1 MSWATPPVFVVGQVL
16 TAAQQNILSDDLTYL
31 HANELAYAEFAA
43 SVNCQTGTV
52 GSPITIVTA
61 PAFTADGTS
70 SYIVEFYCGYYSL
83 ATGVTFEID
92 LWEGSS
98 LGLLTAIS
106 FAGNSPGG
114 VLRRKLTPSAAS
126 HTYSIRGCV
135 IAGAGVASAVAGAGG
150 SGGTSL
156 PGYIRVTK

>member
-1 MSWATPPVFVVGQVL
+1 MSWATPPTFVVGQVL
-16 TAAQQNILSDDLTYL
+16 TAAQQNILSGDLTAL
-31 HANELAYAEFAA
+31 TTDLAYAEFT
-43 SVNCQTGTV
+43 SNVDCQTGTV

-70 SYIVEFYCGYYSL
+70 SYTVEFYCVYYSV
-83 ATGVTFEID
+83 AAGVTLEID

-98 LGLLTAIS
+98 LGMLAANNS
-106 FAGNSPGG
+106 AGNTPGG

-126 HTYSIRGCV
+126 HTYSIRGYV
-135 IAGAGVASAVAGAGG
+135 SAGAGIASAVAGAGG

-156 PGYIRVTK
+156 PGYIRVKL